1 MTRKL
6 LSIIMCVL
14 LIMPFAILS
23 ASAQSETLYM
33 KGPEYVRAIR
43 LPEDEVHISKGGRSA
58 TLIPRNSFNGNDAF
72 RFFTALNANQKTA
85 YNQIVE
91 AKAGLTL
98 AADSEK
104 SVKIPLHFYLTE
116 SEMSSFW
123 VQDVMDVTIQGALAS
138 IIEDYPE
145 YFWLGGYGWE
155 AGASWNS
162 SMNKY
167 DAVIT
172 VNIALDE
179 SAYANWGVVKNYYN
193 GLMSAVD
200 SFKITGANRYQQ
212 LKAIH
217 DRICQMVEYDTDFN
231 NPIAHQP
238 TSVFFEPFQP
248 VCEGYAEA
256 FKLLCD
262 KVGIPCIGVVGD
274 ASGEAHK
281 WNYVKMEDG
290 KWYGMDLT
298 WDDQGDIL
306 YDFFLVGS
314 NTKDAFFGQA
324 TFGSSHT
331 PTGEEFSGADFTLTY
346 PTLST
351 TSYSLVVPN
360 INSKLSVNA
369 QRNMLYIEKGAILQ
383 SQFFALANY
392 STPTQISGQTVT
404 VSGATTDATVTVK
417 NGSLT
422 REYTVVRWGDIT
434 ADNQVNNNDYL
445 RAKTV
450 LQGTYN
456 LNSEAKL
463 AAGDFNG
470 DGVIDAFDMF
480 RLDEYI
486 RG

>member
-1 MTRKL
+1 MTRRL

-98 AADSEK
+98 ATDSEK

-145 YFWLGGYGWE
+145 YFWLGGYGWD
-155 AGASWNS
+155 ADASWNS
-162 SMNKY
+162 GMNKY

-172 VNIALDE
+172 VEIPLDE

-212 LKAIH
+212 LKSIH
-217 DRICQMVEYDTDFN
+217 DRIC
-231 NPIAHQP
+231 
-238 TSVFFEPFQP
+238 
-248 VCEGYAEA
+248 
-256 FKLLCD
+256 
-262 KVGIPCIGVVGD
+262 
-274 ASGEAHK
+274 
-281 WNYVKMEDG
+281 
-290 KWYGMDLT
+290 
-298 WDDQGDIL
+298 
-306 YDFFLVGS
+306 
-314 NTKDAFFGQA
+314 
-324 TFGSSHT
+324 
-331 PTGEEFSGADFTLTY
+331 
-346 PTLST
+346 
-351 TSYSLVVPN
+351 
-360 INSKLSVNA
+360 
-369 QRNMLYIEKGAILQ
+369 
-383 SQFFALANY
+383 
-392 STPTQISGQTVT
+392 
-404 VSGATTDATVTVK
+404 
-417 NGSLT
+417 
-422 REYTVVRWGDIT
+422 
-434 ADNQVNNNDYL
+434 
-445 RAKTV
+445 
-450 LQGTYN
+450 
-456 LNSEAKL
+456 
-463 AAGDFNG
+463 
-470 DGVIDAFDMF
+470 
-480 RLDEYI
+480 
-486 RG
+486 